1 MWTKREFLGG
11 AVLLVPLLR
20 ARSWAADRCTRAE
33 PNELGP
39 FYRAGAPERT
49 SLCEPSEPGE
59 PFALEGR
66 VIGDDCV
73 AIAGALVEV
82 WHADAS
88 GEYDMLGPQKP
99 RDPAVY
105 HLRSLLRSDKN
116 GAFAFDTVVPGFY
129 ERRARH
135 IHYAFHAD
143 GYEPFITQSY
153 FSGDP
158 RVASD
163 AIARKR
169 NVVETTPEKVRGRP
183 GRRGRFEIAMR
194 RRGPVPADILAA
206 QPAYLGNYR
215 VPDGSVISVVRD
227 GDSLYSEVP
236 GYGRVE
242 MFFDAPDRVRVLEFD
257 ATARAEMGKDG
268 KVVALVTQSYG
279 DPSPTRIVRVP

>member
-20 ARSWAADRCTRAE
+20 ARGRAAESCTRAD

-39 FYRAGAPERT
+39 YYRAGAPERT
-49 SLCEPSEPGE
+49 SLCEPGEPGD
-59 PFALEGR
+59 PFAVEGR
-66 VIGDDCV
+66 VIGDDCK

-88 GEYDMLGPQKP
+88 GEYDMIGPQKP

-105 HLRSLLRSDKN
+105 HLRTMLRSDKN
-116 GAFAFDTVVPGFY
+116 GAFAFDTIVPGFY
-129 ERRARH
+129 GGRARH

-163 AIARKR
+163 SIARKK
-169 NVVETTPEKVRGRP
+169 NVVEAVPDKVRGRA
-183 GRRGRFEIAMR
+183 GKRGRFEVAMR
-194 RRGPVPADILAA
+194 RRRPVPADILAVL
-206 QPAYLGNYR
+206 PAYVGDYR
-215 VPDGSVISVVRD
+215 FPDGSIASITRSAD
-227 GDSLYSEVP
+227 TLYTEIA
-236 GYGRVE
+236 GFGRVE
-242 MFFDAPDRVRVLEFD
+242 MFFDAPERFRVLEFD
-257 ATARAEMGKDG
+257 GTGRGEMGRDG
-268 KVVALVTQSYG
+268 KVAALIAQSYG
-279 DPSPTRIVRVP
+279 DPKPIRAVRVP